1 MKLNIT
7 CQDCGKVLGTVE
19 YKQPI
24 GLAEAQSRA
33 SCYRCGECAA
43 KKQQADAE
51 AQADRAAAAER
62 LAADAAKADTVPA
75 LRAVVQGLLTKV
87 AQTEGVRT

>member
-1 MKLNIT
+1 MRLPIT
-7 CQDCGKVLGTVE
+7 CQDCGKVLGNVE
-19 YKQPI
+19 YKRVI
-24 GLAEAQSRA
+24 SLEEAQARA
-33 SCYRCGECAA
+33 NCYRCGECAA
-43 KKQQADAE
+43 TKQQADAK

-75 LRAVVQGLLTKV
+75 LRAVVQELLTKV